1 MITSLTKPL
10 RELLRTKEVDAT
22 NTVWRLHSRA
32 TVFTLAFFTILLGAR
47 SYFGEPIDCI
57 ASIASEYRKSMNNF
71 CWVLGTFI
79 SRDPKFTFASWDV
92 IEIGVQMGNIPQ
104 GERLYQKYYQWVP
117 FVLAIQAFLFSFPKH
132 LWRFY
137 EGDRL
142 QTLCKDLTSVL
153 PPVEWTAQRK
163 ADTLYFFTRES
174 HGKMRRYALM
184 FVACEVLNLVTV
196 VLNILLVNF
205 IFGDF
210 WNSYQPAMQA
220 LFALD
225 MNAWTQ
231 YNSLVFPKLAK
242 CDFHYIG
249 PSGSKQ
255 NMDALCLLP
264 QNILNEKIFAFL
276 WLWFIALGVASGLQ
290 VLYRVVQMCSQGLRF
305 QLLYKEVAPT
315 SYHRLKRVSREATFG
330 HWFMLYQ
337 MARNVNRVVMRDLI
351 RELAKLGHNDGH
363 SLSRQNLEELQK
375 QQQMSVANGLNR
387 VPEDDDDDD
396 DEQGVDPEDDE
407 VTV

>member
-1 MITSLTKPL
+1 MITTLTQPL
-10 RELLRTKEVDAT
+10 RELLKTKEVDAT
-22 NTVWRLHSRA
+22 NAVWRLHSRA
-32 TVFTLAFFTILLGAR
+32 TVFTLAFFTILLSAR

-57 ASIASEYRKSMNNF
+57 ASIASDYRKSMNNF

-92 IEIGVQMGNIPQ
+92 IEIGAQMGHIPQ
-104 GERLYQKYYQWVP
+104 HERLYQKYYQWVP

-132 LWRFY
+132 LWRFF
-137 EGDRL
+137 EGERL

-153 PPVEWTAQRK
+153 PPAEWTAQRR
-163 ADTLYFFTRES
+163 ADTFAFLAKES
-174 HGKMRRYALM
+174 PGKIRRYALM
-184 FVACEVLNLVTV
+184 FVFCEALNLAV
-196 VLNILLVNF
+196 VIVNIGLVNF

-210 WNSYQPAMQA
+210 WHSYQPAMQA
-220 LFALD
+220 LFSMD

-276 WLWFIALGVASGLQ
+276 WVWFIALGAASGLQ
-290 VLYRVVQMCSQGLRF
+290 VLFRIFQMCSSGLRF
-305 QLLYKEVAPT
+305 QLLHKEVAPI
-315 SYHRLKRVSREATFG
+315 SYQRLKRVSREATFG
-330 HWFMLYQ
+330 HWFLLYQ
-337 MARNVNRVVMRDLI
+337 MARNVNRTVMKDLI
-351 RELAKLGHNDGH
+351 RDLSKLGHEGQ
-363 SLSRQNLEELQK
+363 SLSRLTLEELQK
-375 QQQMSVANGLNR
+375 QQQHLSLANGLNR
-387 VPEDDDDDD
+387 ANDDDD
-396 DEQGVDPEDDE
+396 DEQDVDPEDDE

>member
-1 MITSLTKPL
+1 MITTLTAPL
-10 RELLRTKEVDAT
+10 RDLLRTAKSVDAT

-32 TVFTLAFFTILLGAR
+32 TVFTLAFFTILLSAR

-57 ASIASEYRKSMNNF
+57 ASVASDYRKSMNNF

-79 SRDPKFTFASWDV
+79 SRDPAFTFASWDV
-92 IEIGVQMGNIPQ
+92 IEIGMQMGNIPEA
-104 GERLYQKYYQWVP
+104 ERLYQKYYQWVP

-137 EGDRL
+137 EGERL
-142 QTLCKDLTSVL
+142 QTLCKDLTSIL
-153 PPVEWTAQRK
+153 PPAEWTPQRK
-163 ADTLYFFTRES
+163 ADTLYFFLRES

-184 FVACEVLNLVTV
+184 FVFCEALNLAVV
-196 VLNILLVNF
+196 VLNIGLVNF

-220 LFALD
+220 LFAMD
-225 MNAWTQ
+225 MNAWTR

-242 CDFHYIG
+242 CDFHFIG

-276 WLWFIALGVASGLQ
+276 WVWFIALGVASGAQ
-290 VLYRVVQMCSQGLRF
+290 VLYRVVQMCSQGVRF
-305 QLLYKEVAPT
+305 QLLYKAVAPT

-337 MARNVNRVVMRDLI
+337 MARNVNRVVMKDLI
-351 RELAKLGHNDGH
+351 RELSKLGSDGQN
-363 SLSRQNLEELQK
+363 LSRQNLEELQK
-375 QQQMSVANGLNR
+375 QQLQQLSLTRINDHG
-387 VPEDDDDDD
+387 DDDDDD